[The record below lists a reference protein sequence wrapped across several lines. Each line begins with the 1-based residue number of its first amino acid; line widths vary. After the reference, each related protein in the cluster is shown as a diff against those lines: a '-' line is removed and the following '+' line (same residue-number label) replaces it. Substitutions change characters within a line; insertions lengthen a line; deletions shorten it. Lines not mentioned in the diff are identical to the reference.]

1 MARQREGES
10 CGMPIYE
17 YACAAC
23 SHQFEE
29 WQKITD
35 KPVKT
40 CPKCKAKKVERLISQ
55 TSFHLK
61 GGGWYSDLYSA
72 PKPKSTSDEGGA
84 SKDAPSKEAA
94 PASPSTTTE
103 TKTKKTEAAPSGGR
117 STTSKRE
124 KKQ

>member
-1 MARQREGES
+1 
-10 CGMPIYE
+10 MPIYE

-72 PKPKSTSDEGGA
+72 PKPKSSSDEGGA
-84 SKDAPSKEAA
+84 SKDSPSKEAA
-94 PASPSTTTE
+94 PASPSTTTTE

-117 STTSKRE
+117 STTSKKE